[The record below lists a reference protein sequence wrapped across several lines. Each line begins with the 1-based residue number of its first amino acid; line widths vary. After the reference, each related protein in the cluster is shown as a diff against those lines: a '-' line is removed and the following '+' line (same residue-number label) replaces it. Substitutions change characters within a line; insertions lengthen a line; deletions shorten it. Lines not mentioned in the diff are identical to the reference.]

1 MKNCIERVVD
11 KFCVLDQVP
20 IGICVLRSDF
30 VVLYWNRCLEEWT
43 NLPRGKIVGEKISNY
58 FPHLGE
64 LKYANCF
71 KQIFAGQ
78 TSIVSSAEFD
88 ENLVP
93 TILPDGQLRIQQITV
108 TALPTREEAQPYALL
123 SIQDVSELTQQVQ
136 EQGTML
142 DQALAEVKECQRTE
156 EALRSREE
164 QLQAVLDAVPGFVSW
179 ISSDLH
185 YLGVNQN
192 LAASWNLTAEAFVGQ
207 NVGFLEPSSGF
218 AQFMGDFFASPDQAA
233 SRVLNSLDGSI
244 RSYLVAA
251 QKYQQGNVAV
261 SVGIDI
267 TERRRTEEEL
277 AKYRDKLEELV
288 AERTA
293 ALKKANEHLQQEIAE
308 RQRIEDILITAE
320 AKYRSIF
327 ENAVEGIFQ
336 TTTDG
341 RYLSANPALAEIYG
355 YSSPEELVSSINSI
369 SRQLY
374 VDPSVRHKFMAL
386 IEKKDAVSQFEAEVY
401 RRDGSVI
408 SIVENARAVR
418 GSNGQLLYYEGSVED
433 ITERKRTE
441 ERLRLLESVVVNAN
455 DAIII
460 TEAEPIHQPGPKII
474 YANEAFTRITGYSQE
489 EVIGKTPRILQGPLT
504 SRSELDMVRSKLSK
518 WEPIRVEVINY
529 RKDGSPFWVELN
541 IVPIANKQG
550 YFTHWVSVQRD
561 ITERKE
567 TEQELRE
574 SQQAIAALCK
584 ITASRQQ
591 DFDQRLRQLLRMG
604 CRHFDLEMGILSR
617 IIEDNYYEIVAAR
630 LSNKVELKGTVFK
643 FEHAY
648 RQETLRGKGSVY
660 FKETGKSQ
668 WPGLHGKREF
678 QLEAYISTSVV
689 VNGEVY
695 GILSFCSTKERSTP
709 FTALDRELLK
719 LMAQWIGGEIERQ
732 QAAEDLA
739 KARDQALAATLTK
752 SEFLASMSHEIR
764 TPMNAV
770 IGMTGLLLDTQ
781 LTPQQRQFTETVRN
795 SGDALLTIIND
806 ILDFSKIESG
816 KMDLEEQPFELRTC
830 VEECLDLLATKAAEK
845 KLELACLF
853 EPLVPSLVVGDVT
866 RLRQILVNLLGNAI
880 KFTETGEVTI
890 SVKAERL
897 KGESSEQFSQKQPVN
912 LYEIQFA
919 VKDTGIGIPEEGL
932 DRLFKSFSQVDS
944 STSRKYG
951 GTGLG
956 LAISKRLCEM
966 MGGKMWV
973 ESQVGVGSTFYF
985 TVVVSSPA
993 EELQKKFIAGMPQL
1007 TGKQLLIV
1015 DDNATNRQI
1024 LTLQA
1029 SSWGVVTTTAE
1040 SGFDALAKL
1049 TAGEEFDLAILDMQ
1063 MPGMDGLAL
1072 AAALRKQPQG
1082 QKLPLVM
1089 LTSMGKPEARSE
1101 TDEVNF
1107 AAFLS
1112 KPIKQS
1118 QLYNVLVH
1126 VLGGKPLQVERSE
1139 PRKLQL
1145 DPHMARRLPL
1155 RILVAE
1161 DNMVNQ
1167 QLALQLLQKMGYR
1180 ADIAGNGLEVIEAL
1194 RRQSY
1199 DVVFMDVHMP
1209 EMDGLEAT
1217 QRICQQWSLAVRPR
1231 IIAMTANAMQ
1241 GDREKCLKA
1250 GMDDYVSKPIKVQ
1263 DLVRALSECQETSFK
1278 GTFNWKLSSVNAQE
1292 NLEPVLTRAI
1302 DNDVLLSLREMM
1314 GDSADQFLDCL
1325 IDTYLEETPSLLNQM
1340 SNAIATQEP
1349 EVMQRAAHTLKS
1361 SSASLGAISLS
1372 QLCQN
1377 LETMGSSQTIKGA
1390 KEIMLQLE
1398 AEYKQVKVALLLE
1411 RRGAKND

>member
-1 MKNCIERVVD
+1 
-11 KFCVLDQVP
+11 
-20 IGICVLRSDF
+20 
-30 VVLYWNRCLEEWT
+30 
-43 NLPRGKIVGEKISNY
+43 
-58 FPHLGE
+58 
-64 LKYANCF
+64 
-71 KQIFAGQ
+71 
-78 TSIVSSAEFD
+78 
-88 ENLVP
+88 
-93 TILPDGQLRIQQITV
+93 
-108 TALPTREEAQPYALL
+108 
-123 SIQDVSELTQQVQ
+123 
-136 EQGTML
+136 
-142 DQALAEVKECQRTE
+142 
-156 EALRSREE
+156 
-164 QLQAVLDAVPGFVSW
+164 
-179 ISSDLH
+179 
-185 YLGVNQN
+185 
-192 LAASWNLTAEAFVGQ
+192 
-207 NVGFLEPSSGF
+207 
-218 AQFMGDFFASPDQAA
+218 
-233 SRVLNSLDGSI
+233 
-244 RSYLVAA
+244 
-251 QKYQQGNVAV
+251 
-261 SVGIDI
+261 
-267 TERRRTEEEL
+267 
-277 AKYRDKLEELV
+277 
-288 AERTA
+288 
-293 ALKKANEHLQQEIAE
+293 E
-308 RQRIEDILITAE
+308 RQRVKDTLSTAE

-336 TTTDG
+336 TTADG
-341 RYLSANPALAEIYG
+341 RYLSANPALARIYG
-355 YSSPEELVSSINSI
+355 YSSVEELLSSINSI
-369 SRQLY
+369 SKQLY
-374 VDPSVRHKFMAL
+374 IDPSVRHKFMAL
-386 IEKKDAVSQFEAEVY
+386 MEEEDAVSQFETEVY

-418 GSNGQLLYYEGSVED
+418 GSDGQLLYYEGSVED
-433 ITERKRTE
+433 ITERKRAE

-460 TEAEPIHQPGPKII
+460 TEAEPVDQTGPKII
-474 YANEAFTRITGYSQE
+474 YANEAFTRITGYRPE
-489 EVIGKTPRILQGPLT
+489 DVIGKTPRILQGPLT
-504 SRSELDMVRSKLSK
+504 SRSKLDLVRSNLSK
-518 WEPIRVEVINY
+518 WEPIRVEVVNY

-541 IVPIANKQG
+541 IVPIANEQG
-550 YFTHWVSVQRD
+550 WFTHWVSVQRD
-561 ITERKE
+561 ITDRKQ

-574 SQQAIAALCK
+574 SKQAIAALCK

-591 DFDQRLRQLLRMG
+591 NFDQHLQQLLAMG
-604 CRHFDLEMGILSR
+604 CRHFELEIGILSR
-617 IIEDNYYEIVAAR
+617 IIEENCYEVVAAR
-630 LSNKVELKGTVFK
+630 LSNKAELKGAI
-643 FEHAY
+643 FEFEQIDS
-648 RQETLRGKGSVY
+648 QETLREKGSVY
-660 FKETGKSQ
+660 FKATDI
-668 WPGLHGKREF
+668 PCRREF
-678 QLEAYISTSVV
+678 QLEAYISASVV

-695 GILSFCSTKERSTP
+695 GILNFCSTKERSQP

-732 QAAEDLA
+732 RAAEDLA
-739 KARDQALAATLTK
+739 KARDQALEATRTK

-770 IGMTGLLLDTQ
+770 IGMTGLLLDTK

-795 SGDALLTIIND
+795 SGDGLLTIIND

-816 KMDLEEQPFELRTC
+816 KMDLEEQPFELYTC

-845 KLELACLF
+845 NLELACLF

-880 KFTETGEVTI
+880 KFTQTGEVTVE
-890 SVKAERL
+890 VKAEGL
-897 KGESSEQFSQKQPVN
+897 NLESSNQSPQKQTAN

-919 VKDTGIGIPEEGL
+919 VKDTGIGIPEDRL

-993 EELQKKFIAGMPQL
+993 EELQEKLITRMPQL
-1007 TGKQLLIV
+1007 TGQQLLIV

-1029 SSWGVVTTTAE
+1029 SSWGMVTTTAE
-1040 SGFDALAKL
+1040 SGCEALAKL
-1049 TAGEEFDLAILDMQ
+1049 AAGEEFDVAILDMQ
-1063 MPGMDGLAL
+1063 MPEMDGLAL
-1072 AAALRKQPQG
+1072 AAALRKQPNG

-1101 TDEVNF
+1101 TAEVDF

-1126 VLGGKPLQVERSE
+1126 VLGGKPLQVERSQ
-1139 PRKLQL
+1139 PKKLQL
-1145 DPHMARRLPL
+1145 DPQMAQRLPL

-1194 RRQSY
+1194 HRQSY

-1209 EMDGLEAT
+1209 EMDGLAAT
-1217 QRICQQWSLAVRPR
+1217 KCICQQWSSAVRPK

-1241 GDREKCLKA
+1241 GDREKCIKA

-1263 DLVRALSECQETSFK
+1263 ELVRALSECQETSFK
-1278 GTFNWKLSSVNAQE
+1278 GTLNGKLSSVNAQE
-1292 NLEPVLTRAI
+1292 NLEPVLARAI
-1302 DNDVLLSLREMM
+1302 DTDVLLSLREMM
-1314 GDSADQFLDCL
+1314 GDSADEFLSCL
-1325 IDTYLEETPSLLNQM
+1325 IDTYLEDTPSLISQM
-1340 SNAIATQEP
+1340 SKAIAAQEP
-1349 EVMQRAAHTLKS
+1349 EAMQRAAHTLKS

-1372 QLCQN
+1372 QLCQE
-1377 LETMGSSQTIKGA
+1377 LETMGASQIIIGA
-1390 KEIMLQLE
+1390 NQIMSQLE
-1398 AEYKQVKVALLLE
+1398 AEYEKVKVALLLE
-1411 RRGAKND
+1411 CQGAKND